1 LRVAGNRTPFLL
13 FTHLMIK
20 SFWLTSIVVCLC
32 GFVSNAQQE
41 NDSLNKGLL
50 SDGSDSSFASFSYS
64 SKDGNKIILQWSSD
78 STRPNDY
85 FIIERSED
93 GNSYETIGAIKG
105 SPDNNQYEV
114 SDNSSLTG
122 INFYRIKYIKKT
134 GQSIYSKPLQINSQ
148 GNIALKFYPNPVD
161 KLLIVETNYKVE
173 IQLINTLGTVKL
185 NKQLQQG
192 LQVIDVSSLDKGN
205 YILRIVD
212 NERNRSVLQ
221 QLVKN

>member
-1 LRVAGNRTPFLL
+1 
-13 FTHLMIK
+13 MIK
-20 SFWLTSIVVCLC
+20 SFLLTSIVVCLC
-32 GFVSNAQQE
+32 CFVSKAQQDSDSTGKE
-41 NDSLNKGLL
+41 HGLADGTDSL
-50 SDGSDSSFASFSYS
+50 FANFSYI
-64 SKDGNKIILQWSSD
+64 SKDGNKIVLQWSGAN
-78 STRPNDY
+78 TPMNDY

-105 SPDNNQYEV
+105 SQTDNQYEV
-114 SDNSSLTG
+114 GDNSSLTAS
-122 INFYRIKYIKKT
+122 NFYRIKYIKKSGET
-134 GQSIYSKPLQINSQ
+134 VYSKSLEVNAH

-161 KLLIVETNYKVE
+161 KLLIVETNYKVD

-185 NKQLQQG
+185 SKQLQQG